1 MSEKLLGTIAA
12 VVIVIAAAWAM
23 RKAGNALRDT
33 LKDNRK

>member
-1 MSEKLLGTIAA
+1 MSEKVIGTIAA

-33 LKDNRK
+33 LKEGRK